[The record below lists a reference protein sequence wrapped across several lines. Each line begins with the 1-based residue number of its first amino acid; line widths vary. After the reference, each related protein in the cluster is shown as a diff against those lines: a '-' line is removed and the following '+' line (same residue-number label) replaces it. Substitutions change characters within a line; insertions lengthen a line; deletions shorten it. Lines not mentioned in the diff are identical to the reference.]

1 MDNPESAFQM
11 SPDQAQFHKI
21 RPVLGKKNL
30 TKNQFQNKDASG
42 GKHNGKLQAKFQMH
56 DQMP

>member
-11 SPDQAQFHKI
+11 SPDQAQNHKI

-30 TKNQFQNKDASG
+30 SKNQFQNKDASEV
-42 GKHNGKLQAKFQMH
+42 NTMVNSR
-56 DQMP
+56 